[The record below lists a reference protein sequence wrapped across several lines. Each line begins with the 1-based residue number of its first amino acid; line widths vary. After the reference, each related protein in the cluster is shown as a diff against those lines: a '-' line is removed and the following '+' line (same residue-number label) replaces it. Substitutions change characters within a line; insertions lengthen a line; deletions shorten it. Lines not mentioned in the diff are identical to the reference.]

1 MEFKIVSLA
10 WSDSYAVMSR
20 TGSSG
25 WRYIAKY
32 ISLQEAEQLLKEVT
46 P

>member
-1 MEFKIVSLA
+1 MEYKIVNLT
-10 WSDSYAVMSR
+10 WSDSYAVMGR

-32 ISLQEAEQLLKEVT
+32 ISKQDAEQLLREVSA
-46 P
+46 